1 MGLANEL
8 GMQYLATETRR
19 FPDGE
24 GYLRTPVEGFNSMR
38 SEPVIVVSSTFP
50 DNGIVQ
56 TMMMLAGVADIQKG
70 DLSNLKGEGGENR
83 AD

>member
-1 MGLANEL
+1 
-8 GMQYLATETRR
+8 
-19 FPDGE
+19 
-24 GYLRTPVEGFNSMR
+24 MR

-70 DLSNLKGEGGENR
+70 DLSNLKGEGAQNLDDSGRRILLAVPYYGYARQDKRFSAGEVI
-83 AD
+83 AAGSLLII